1 MFKIISVFFDR
12 KANAHYEMFY
22 PTRKPVISWQ
32 CAGGD
37 GLTQTGYEIEIS
49 DGNRIIFTYKSENAE
64 QTFVYPGDP
73 LPYDKELTLKLTVLA
88 SDGQSDTVTR
98 SFYCAGEL
106 NAPWICAAED
116 RPNVPVIFSK
126 KIKIEKPVKIAFL
139 YCCGIG
145 YHDVRINGFSFF
157 TPYSPA
163 FSDYS
168 KTCYYNYDI
177 VDGFLNRGENAIF
190 ITVADGW
197 RRISSSFVEKHLGGR
212 KIAFDGVP
220 CLSAELHIY
229 YNDGTSEIIQTGEDW
244 HYHYGVITYS
254 NIYNGEHIDLTA
266 EPTEERTVRLYDGK
280 PLGRRRL
287 QILQPMCFTEYECES
302 CLKVG
307 DSYVFDFGQNVAG
320 NIRMDIPKLNYG
332 DKVTFL
338 YGEMLNADGTV
349 YTAPLREAECTDVF
363 ISDGSDRIFETRF
376 TFHGF
381 RYVQVEGLPYA
392 DKKSI
397 IAMAWFTKLEHG
409 ISNGFLDHSRT
420 SGFKK
425 SRFECGSPLVERIHK
440 NAYMTERANMLSILS
455 DCPQRDERMGWLNDA
470 TVRFEETPYNFDI
483 GAMFPKIVRDILD
496 AQKDNGMI
504 GCTAPFIFGQ
514 LPADPVCSS
523 FLIAAERA
531 YAFTGNKEI
540 IEEGFEGFEKW
551 EKVLLDR
558 SDDYIVNY
566 SYYGDWAAPAYAC
579 VTDEFACS
587 AVTPGILMS
596 TGYSYY
602 NCKLLHKFSQILGY
616 GDKAEYYKD
625 LSEKIAAAFC
635 RRWLDEPTGR
645 LEPDSM
651 GAYAFALWL
660 GILPEECRTKAAKR
674 MRDDLVNRDYKFTT
688 GNLTTKYLF
697 DMLAEYG
704 YIEEAW
710 KLLNRTEY
718 PSIGYEINHGATT
731 VWERFELKKNPD
743 MNSHNHPMYGSVD
756 YFLHAYLAG
765 IKITAPGCTRISVKP
780 YMPKDLYCCKD
791 VVPTVLGDI
800 EVKWTVQF
808 GMKNLYLTIPFG
820 MTADI
825 DFCGV
830 KKTVKSGS
838 HVINV
843 NI

>member
-12 KANAHYEMFY
+12 KANARYEMFY
-22 PTRKPVISWQ
+22 TMRRPVISWQ

-64 QTFVYPGDP
+64 QTFVYDAEP
-73 LPYDKELTLKLTVLA
+73 LPYDKELTLKLTVSA

-98 SFYCAGEL
+98 TFYCAGEL

-126 KIKIEKPVKIAFL
+126 EINIAKPVKTAFV

-145 YHDVRINGFSFF
+145 WYDARIDGSRLF
-157 TPYSPA
+157 PAYSPA

-168 KTCYYNYDI
+168 KTCYFNFKR
-177 VDGFLNRGENAIF
+177 VDAYCDKGKHEIR

-197 RRISSSFVEKHLGGR
+197 RRISSNFVERNLGGR
-212 KIAFDGVP
+212 KIAFDGAP

-229 YNDGTSEIIQTGEDW
+229 YKDGGSEIIQTGEDW
-244 HYHYGVITYS
+244 LCCYGKITYS
-254 NIYNGEHIDLTA
+254 NIYNGERVDMRKRQTKKKNAKLYEGKLGKRVCQTLQDVC
-266 EPTEERTVRLYDGK
+266 EESFQCFSCFRTGDG
-280 PLGRRRL
+280 
-287 QILQPMCFTEYECES
+287 F
-302 CLKVG
+302 
-307 DSYVFDFGQNVAG
+307 VFDFGQNIAG
-320 NIRMDIPKLNYG
+320 YAELYDRYRLRRG
-332 DKVTFL
+332 DKVTL
-338 YGEMLNADGTV
+338 TYGEMLNEDGTV
-349 YTAPLREAECTDVF
+349 YTAPLREAECRDEF
-363 ISDGSDRIFETRF
+363 ISDGKSCIPTPQF

-381 RYVQVEGLPYA
+381 RYVQIKGLPYI
-392 DKKSI
+392 DKENI
-397 IAMAWFTKLEHG
+397 IAYACFTSLEYGMHG
-409 ISNGFLDHSRT
+409 DNNE
-420 SGFKK
+420 K
-425 SRFECGSPLVERIHK
+425 RFECGSPLVERIHK

-455 DCPQRDERMGWLNDA
+455 DCPQRDERMGWLNDS

-496 AQKDNGMI
+496 SQTEDGMI

-540 IEEGFEGFEKW
+540 IEEGFSGFEKW

-596 TGYSYY
+596 TGYSYF
-602 NCKLLHKFSQILGY
+602 NCKLLKRFSEILGY
-616 GDKAEYYKD
+616 EEKAAYYKD
-625 LSEKIAAAFC
+625 LSEKIADAFC
-635 RRWLDEPTGR
+635 RRWLDEKTGR

-651 GAYAFALWL
+651 GSYAFALWL
-660 GILPEECRTKAAKR
+660 GILPEECRQKAAKR

-756 YFLHAYLAG
+756 CFLHAYLAG

-780 YMPKDLYCCKD
+780 YMPKDLYYCKD
-791 VVPTVLGDI
+791 VIPTVLGDI
-800 EVKWTVQF
+800 EIKWTVQF

-843 NI
+843 KI

>member
-12 KANAHYEMFY
+12 KANDHYDNFY
-22 PTRKPVISWQ
+22 TTRKPVISWQ

-37 GLTQTGYEIEIS
+37 GLTQTGYETEIS
-49 DGNRIIFTYKSENAE
+49 DGNKVLFTYKSDSAE
-64 QTFVYPGDP
+64 QTFVYAAEP
-73 LPYDKELTLKLTVLA
+73 LPYDKELTLNLTVSA

-98 SFYCAGEL
+98 TFYCAGEL
-106 NAPWICAAED
+106 NAPWICAPED

-126 KIKIEKPVKIAFL
+126 EINIAKPVKTAFV

-145 YHDVRINGFSFF
+145 WHDARIDGSRLF
-157 TPYSPA
+157 PAYSPA

-168 KTCYYNYDI
+168 KTCYFNFKRVGAYCEKGKHEI
-177 VDGFLNRGENAIF
+177 T

-197 RRISSSFVEKHLGGR
+197 RRISSNFVEKHLGGR

-229 YNDGTSEIIQTGEDW
+229 YKDGTSEIIQTGEDW
-244 HYHYGVITYS
+244 LCCYGKITYS
-254 NIYNGEHIDLTA
+254 NIYNGERVDMRKRNTKKKNA
-266 EPTEERTVRLYDGK
+266 KLYGGK
-280 PLGRRRL
+280 LGKRVF
-287 QILQPMCFTEYECES
+287 QTLQPARGKIIGCDSCFKT
-302 CLKVG
+302 KDG
-307 DSYVFDFGQNVAG
+307 YVFDFGKNIAG
-320 NIRMDIPKLNYG
+320 YAEITASVPRGEKIVM
-332 DKVTFL
+332 T
-338 YGEMLNADGTV
+338 YGEMLNEDGTV
-349 YTAPLREAECTDVF
+349 YTAPLREAECRDEF
-363 ISDGSDRIFETRF
+363 ISDGKGYYEYGPEF

-381 RYVQVEGLPYA
+381 RYVQVKGIPNAEKENICATPF
-392 DKKSI
+392 
-397 IAMAWFTKLEHG
+397 FTNLEY
-409 ISNGFLDHSRT
+409 RT
-420 SGFKK
+420 SDDA
-425 SRFECGSPLVERIHK
+425 RFECGSPLVERIHK

-496 AQKDNGMI
+496 SQKDNGMI

-558 SDDYIVNY
+558 SDGYIVDY

-602 NCKLLHKFSQILGY
+602 NCKLLQKFSQILGY
-616 GDKAEYYKD
+616 EDKAAYYKD
-625 LSEKIAAAFC
+625 LSDKIAAAFNEKWVNVQSGETEC
-635 RRWLDEPTGR
+635 G
-645 LEPDSM
+645 SM
-651 GAYAFALWL
+651 GLYAFALWL
-660 GILPEECRTKAAKR
+660 GILPEECRAKAAKR

-765 IKITAPGCTRISVKP
+765 VKITAPGCTRISVKP
-780 YMPKDLYCCKD
+780 YMPKDLYYCKD
-791 VVPTVLGDI
+791 VIPTVLGDI

-843 NI
+843 KI